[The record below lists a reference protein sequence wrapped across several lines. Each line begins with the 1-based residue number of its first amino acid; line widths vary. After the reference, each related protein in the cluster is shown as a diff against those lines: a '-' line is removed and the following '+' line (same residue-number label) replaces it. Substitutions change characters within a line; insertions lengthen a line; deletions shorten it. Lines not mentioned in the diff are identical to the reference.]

1 MDAALSTTAGL
12 WLAVVASGL
21 YHGINPAMGWPLSV
35 SAALMDRRASAL
47 VAALGA
53 LALGHFAAMAAI
65 LLPFAA
71 LDALIRHQREIRV
84 GAALI
89 VITTGIV
96 LFIRNRHPRL
106 LARIPPSRLA
116 LWSLL
121 AATAHGAGLMLVPIY
136 LGLCTAA
143 ELAADAGHHAAAGL
157 MARNVLIALGVALAH
172 GAAMVAAGGILAV
185 AVYRVLGLSFISK
198 SWFNLDRVWAASLVL
213 VGAIGL
219 WAAY

>member
-1 MDAALSTTAGL
+1 LDAALSTTAGL

-143 ELAADAGHHAAAGL
+143 ELAADAGHQAAAGL
-157 MARNVLIALGVALAH
+157 MARNVLIALEVALAH
-172 GAAMVAAGGILAV
+172 GAAMIAAGGMLAV

-198 SWFNLDRVWAASLVL
+198 SWFNLDRVWAVSLVL